1 MGLTHIARY
10 IEIIILNRA
19 YLQLVAFTKFA
30 VYSLPMKKWS
40 C

>member
-1 MGLTHIARY
+1 
-10 IEIIILNRA
+10 
-19 YLQLVAFTKFA
+19 LQLVAFTKFA